1 MTRIS
6 WRSTVRLRFPSLPAL
21 CSTGAV
27 ALFVIAS
34 DAAAQWPQWGGPRRD
49 FTADA
54 AKLATQWPDG
64 GPKKLWSR
72 ELGDGYAAICVDD
85 GKLYTLYRLDQKAD
99 EEKGVKAVADEV
111 VVCLDAATGRTIWEH
126 RYEAPLTKDMG
137 MEFGPGPHSTPLI
150 VGDRLVTIG
159 CTMIMHCLD
168 RKSGKPIWSHD
179 FAKEY
184 KAEVIGRG
192 YAASPIAWKNTIIV
206 PVGGKGQAVV
216 AFDVADGRI
225 AWKKHDF
232 QITHASPLLINVD
245 GEEQL
250 VMFMGEEVV
259 GLRPADGELL
269 WSHPHKTQYGANICT
284 PVWGRH
290 NILFISSAYGMGSRG
305 IQLSRKDGKTT
316 ATELW
321 YNAKMKIHFS
331 NAVGVGDRVF
341 GSSGDFGPCFLA
353 AVNIKTGEFAWK
365 ERGIKKSNL
374 VYADGKLVVVAEDGM
389 IALVQP
395 GDSGATILAKAT
407 LLENNAWTVPT
418 IVGNTLYIR
427 DRKHVMALDL
437 G

>member
-269 WSHPHKTQYGANICT
+269 WSHPMGAF
-284 PVWGRH
+284 VQRH
-290 NILFISSAYGMGSRG
+290 
-305 IQLSRKDGKTT
+305 
-316 ATELW
+316 
-321 YNAKMKIHFS
+321 
-331 NAVGVGDRVF
+331 
-341 GSSGDFGPCFLA
+341 
-353 AVNIKTGEFAWK
+353 
-365 ERGIKKSNL
+365 
-374 VYADGKLVVVAEDGM
+374 
-389 IALVQP
+389 
-395 GDSGATILAKAT
+395 
-407 LLENNAWTVPT
+407 
-418 IVGNTLYIR
+418 
-427 DRKHVMALDL
+427 
-437 G
+437 